1 MSNIREYL
9 RVGEDRY
16 GGLVEQAL
24 TITQAQ

>member
-9 RVGEDRY
+9 RVGEHRY

-24 TITQAQ
+24 TITQDQ